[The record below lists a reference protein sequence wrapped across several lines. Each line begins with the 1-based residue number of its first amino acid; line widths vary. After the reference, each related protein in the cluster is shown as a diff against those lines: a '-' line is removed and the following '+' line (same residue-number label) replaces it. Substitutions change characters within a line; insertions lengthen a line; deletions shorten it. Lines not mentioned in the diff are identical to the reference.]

1 MKIKDTIFQNN
12 IVDYL
17 KYNCFLFYGPNL
29 GKIDE
34 FVALLSLKLN
44 ITSNLTLDN
53 EILKKNPQYI
63 SNYIKSFDI
72 FVDQKLIVFNAHNS
86 DNLIKNIDFNDEK
99 FFVNCKLI
107 IRAGEL
113 NTKSKLR
120 NIFDKNRSL
129 VSIACYNDTVFEC
142 RNIIERK
149 LLNEGLEL
157 SNDQIVFLSKSL
169 FGNRFLVNCEMEK
182 IILYLKQNKSIS
194 DNSLRKLINTDTSLE
209 LESLIYTVV
218 SGNASQFESLLN
230 RAKKNGLNEIIILN
244 ALTRHFFKILY
255 TKQHYMKTKSYLK
268 AVKLIFPPIFFKLED
283 EFINQ
288 AKVWPKSKIEN
299 ILGRLLD
306 IDIKLKTSSKK
317 SEPLLK
323 FVLLSIIK
331 TSNSL
336 KEKVI

>member
-34 FVALLSLKLN
+34 FVSLLSLKLN

-63 SNYIKSFDI
+63 SNYIKSYDI

-113 NTKSKLR
+113 NTKNKLR

-194 DNSLRKLINTDTSLE
+194 DKSLRKLINTDTSLE
-209 LESLIYTVV
+209 LESLIYAVV
-218 SGNASQFESLLN
+218 SGNASQFESFLN
-230 RAKKNGLNEIIILN
+230 KAKKNGLNEITILN
-244 ALTRHFFKILY
+244 ALTKHFFKILY
-255 TKQHYMKTKSYLK
+255 TKQHYNETKSYLK
-268 AVKLIFPPIFFKLED
+268 AVKLIFPPIFFKLEN

-288 AKVWPKSKIEN
+288 AKIWPTSKIEN
-299 ILGRLLD
+299 ILGKLLN

-317 SEPLLK
+317 SEPLLR

-336 KEKVI
+336 KGKVT

>member
-1 MKIKDTIFQNN
+1 MKIKDTVFQNN

-34 FVALLSLKLN
+34 FVSLLSLKLN
-44 ITSNLTLDN
+44 ITSNLILDN

-120 NIFDKNRSL
+120 NIFDKNKSL
-129 VSIACYNDTVFEC
+129 ASIACYNDTVFEC

-149 LLNEGLEL
+149 VLNEGLEL

-194 DNSLRKLINTDTSLE
+194 DKSLRKLINTDTSLE
-209 LESLIYTVV
+209 LESLIYAVV
-218 SGNASQFESLLN
+218 SGNASQFESFLN
-230 RAKKNGLNEIIILN
+230 KAKKNGLNEITILN
-244 ALTRHFFKILY
+244 ALTKHFFKILY
-255 TKQHYMKTKSYLK
+255 TKQHYIETKSYLK
-268 AVKLIFPPIFFKLED
+268 AVKLIFPPIFFKLEN

-288 AKVWPKSKIEN
+288 AKIWPTSKIEN
-299 ILGRLLD
+299 ILGKLLN
-306 IDIKLKTSSKK
+306 IDIKLKTNSKK
-317 SEPLLK
+317 SELLLR

-336 KEKVI
+336 KGKVT